1 MKKQNG
7 ITCDFKTGI
16 ILRNKVVLSPCYN
29 PTHVSLLES
38 LNIADTR
45 TNAMR
50 VFVKAMLVP
59 PQGDISAPINQW
71 KFEVDQ
77 DILPEWFEKDRK
89 RYEDEMRQEV
99 SSYIKNNFVQIA
111 NLYWT
116 PIELEDKIIYL
127 LFTPLFLSIFGDTNN
142 YKTSIIREWLNN
154 GELLKELKQI
164 YKDKLLPLSLDLTSM
179 DGLKH
184 YGKINEDYLSLMDL
198 NIYRKYREYIP
209 TTENFWLATSDSTG
223 FGRRD
228 DLVRYIDSNGSIKE
242 DFCDNIQGV
251 RPFFMIRK

>member
-1 MKKQNG
+1 MNIKNS

-16 ILRNKVVLSPCYN
+16 VLRNKIILSPCYN
-29 PTHVSLLES
+29 PAHISLLES
-38 LNIADTR
+38 LNIEDTQ

-50 VFVKAMLVP
+50 VFVKAMLIP
-59 PQGDISAPINQW
+59 PKGDISAPIEQW

-77 DILPEWFEKDRK
+77 DILPEWFEKDK
-89 RYEDEMRQEV
+89 QRYENEMRQEV
-99 SSYIKNNFVQIA
+99 SFYIKNNFIKIA

-127 LFTPLFLSIFGDTNN
+127 LFTPLFISMFGVTND

-164 YKDKLLPLSLDLTSM
+164 YGDRLLPLYIDLTSM

-184 YGKINEDYLSLMDL
+184 YDKLNSDYLSLMNLD
-198 NIYRKYREYIP
+198 IYRNYREYIP
-209 TTENFWLATSDSTG
+209 TTENFWLATSNSTG
-223 FGRRD
+223 FGRRN
-228 DLVRYIDSNGSIKE
+228 DLVQYVDSNGSIKE
-242 DFCDNIQGV
+242 DFCDNIQGI
-251 RPFFMIRK
+251 RPFFMVNK